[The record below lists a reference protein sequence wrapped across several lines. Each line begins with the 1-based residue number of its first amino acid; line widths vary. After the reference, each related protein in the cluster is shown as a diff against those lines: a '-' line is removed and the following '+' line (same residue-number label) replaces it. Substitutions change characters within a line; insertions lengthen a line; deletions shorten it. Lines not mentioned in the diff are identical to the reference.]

1 MGQSN
6 KHIFNMMDQFL
17 KTTGAKPGTVSPE
30 EYEEF
35 EIKRVLDTITPKFI
49 HRLNMEDIMNISGD
63 PSVTLCGV
71 TVPLDRFMNKLTE
84 VHDRYMKEKGYG
96 DNGAAFE
103 RFGVIQATAEEVAE
117 KYKKQYHDNC
127 DCAVKRHAQ
136 FMLKAQ
142 DTALELYHGDVR
154 DIRKKLKLL
163 EITDPAM
170 HIQVLEQLKL
180 LDSPV
185 TKTYTDKQLKDMG
198 CELVIPAD
206 GFTPELHKKKRRDPL
221 AIDKSAKRADNSAD
235 RGTSKTFDDKGF
247 NPKKIEG
254 DYR

>member
-1 MGQSN
+1 MSVINPKEFLEGSPA
-6 KHIFNMMDQFL
+6 HEAMMSY
-17 KTTGAKPGTVSPE
+17 TPE
-30 EYEEF
+30 EYKEF
-35 EIKRVLDTITPKFI
+35 EIKRALDTITP
-49 HRLNMEDIMNISGD
+49 RYVRNLDLETIMNVSEE
-63 PSVTLCGV
+63 PSVMLCGV
-71 TVPLDRFMNKLTE
+71 CVPMDRFMNRLTE
-84 VHDRYMKEKGYG
+84 VHDRYMEEQGCG
-96 DNGAAFE
+96 PNGAEAEFM
-103 RFGVIQATAEEVAE
+103 GLVQATAEEVAE
-117 KYKKQYHDNC
+117 KYKKRYHDNC
-127 DCAVKRHAQ
+127 DCAMKSHAKL
-136 FMLKAQ
+136 MINARE
-142 DTALELYHGDVR
+142 TALELYQGDIR
-154 DIRKKLKLL
+154 DLRKKLKRMEL
-163 EITDPAM
+163 TDPAM
-170 HIQVLEQLKL
+170 HIQVIEHLKL